1 MILRKLTEQDA
12 GRFQELILDMY
23 NHLENLEWFSPMPT
37 DFESIKDILS
47 NPRFFV
53 LGAFEKDDLLAV
65 SSFDYK
71 CGKLIGQNI
80 LPQDCT
86 LENTVE
92 IGFTMVKSN
101 CQGKGIM
108 KKLIIALEEIATK
121 QNFKYI
127 FGKVHIDNNASF
139 RSFLSC
145 VYTKYCEYEKTLKR
159 DEFLSFIE
167 KKILKPTTEN
177 KAKLTLQ
184 KDILSVRY
192 AIYIKTLKK

>member
-1 MILRKLTEQDA
+1 MIIKKLTEQNA
-12 GRFQELILDMY
+12 EQFQKLILDMY
-23 NHLENLEWFSPMPT
+23 SHLENLEWFSPMPT
-37 DFESIKDILS
+37 DFESVKDIIAS
-47 NPRFFV
+47 PRFLV
-53 LGAFEKDDLLAV
+53 LGAFEGGDLLAV

-108 KKLIIALEEIATK
+108 KKLIVVLEEIAAK
-121 QNFKYI
+121 QNFEYI

-139 RSFLSC
+139 KSFLSC
-145 VYTKYCEYEKTLKR
+145 GYTKFCEYEKPLKR
-159 DEFLSFIE
+159 EEFLSFIE

-192 AIYIKTLKK
+192 AIYIKILKK